1 MLKNNKGISEII
13 TTLIMIALALVALGV
28 VWYVINNVLSSTKT
42 EVETGTEN
50 IFQTCAE
57 ASGTV
62 TNETATCDTGET
74 KQIIGGQYCCVPT
87 A

>member
-42 EVETGTEN
+42 EVETGTKN
-50 IFQTCAE
+50 IFNTCAE
-57 ASGTV
+57 AGGSVVSSPEAACDGGTIS
-62 TNETATCDTGET
+62 
-74 KQIIGGQYCCVPT
+74 IIGGQYCCVPT

>member
-1 MLKNNKGISEII
+1 MIKNNKGMSEII
-13 TTLIMIALALVALGV
+13 TTLIIIALALAALGV
-28 VWYVINNVLSSTKT
+28 VWYVINNVLSSSKS

-57 ASGTV
+57 AGGTV
-62 TNETATCDTGET
+62 VNETATCTEGNS
-74 KQIIGGQYCCVPT
+74 KQIVGGQYCCVPT